1 MKILWRLG
9 KEAIR
14 YKALYIIAI
23 LSTFCLT
30 AVNLAAPKV
39 LSAMTGLVA
48 RGVDRAALN
57 RVWVLTAMLTGL
69 YLLRVVFR
77 FLSNYLAHKAAWNL
91 VGDLRTRTYNKLER
105 MHLGYFH
112 DKQTGDLMSR
122 VVNDTRDFEQLYAHI
137 IPESFTNLVTF
148 LGVLIVLLTIN
159 WKLAL
164 ITCAPIPLI
173 LLSGVIFSKKVRPYF
188 RLTQKKTGEL
198 NGKLQDNLSGLHEIQ
213 SFGREDYE
221 TEQVNEKNFEQVNA
235 QLFALRLSAIFHPS
249 VEFISSIG
257 TILVVAFG
265 GLLAY
270 REGLA
275 VEAVVAFVLY
285 LGLFYAPVTGLA
297 NLLENMQQ
305 ALAGAERVIAV
316 LDAPLEIVD
325 KPKAK
330 ELKDVKGEI
339 EFRHVDFSYLEGIPV
354 LKDISFRCEAGK
366 MLALVGPTGVG
377 KTTLTQLISRFYEPT
392 SGSILID
399 GQDIRDVTIESLR
412 RNISPVLQ
420 DTFLFN
426 GSIAENIGYA
436 VPEATLE
443 EIRAAAMAAN
453 IHEDILAMPD
463 GYDTQVGERGLRLSG
478 GQKQRVAIARAILR
492 RSPIIILDEATAS
505 VDVETER
512 QIQTAIASIA
522 GQRTIVAIAHRLS
535 TIRNADMILVIE
547 DGRVTE
553 CGTHAQLV
561 ALGGSYARM
570 DRIQASAAGG
580 SPDTDRRKQVRL
592 QPQPDLFLYV
602 QLFSQ
607 LSWRHL
613 PQESHFL
620 SGLYLQGTGP
630 L

>member
-30 AVNLAAPKV
+30 AVNLAAPKA

-48 RGVDRAALN
+48 RGVDKAALGS
-57 RVWVLTAMLTGL
+57 VWRLTAVITAL

-91 VGDLRTRTYNKLER
+91 VGDLRTRTYDKLER

-148 LGVLIVLLTIN
+148 LGVLVVLLTIN

-173 LLSGVIFSKKVRPYF
+173 LLSGVIFSKKVRPWF

-221 TEQVNEKNFEQVNA
+221 TGQVNEKNFEQVDA

-275 VEAVVAFVLY
+275 VEDVVAFVLY

-305 ALAGAERVIAV
+305 ALAGAERVIAI

-325 KPKAK
+325 KPRAK

-392 SGSILID
+392 AGSILID

-436 VPEATLE
+436 VPDATPE

-580 SPDTDRRKQVRL
+580 IA
-592 QPQPDLFLYV
+592 
-602 QLFSQ
+602 
-607 LSWRHL
+607 
-613 PQESHFL
+613 
-620 SGLYLQGTGP
+620 
-630 L
+630 